1 MKITAIVNGI
11 STQLDRCLEE
21 LNQAEANI
29 QVRITQGSGDASLF
43 AQDACNSGSE
53 FIIACGGDGTLNEC
67 LNGMLSSIN
76 PNCLLG
82 LFPIGSAND
91 YARVIGSVSISQLVK
106 SAENRISDMLDIGVI
121 RWNNQERYFCNIS
134 AAGIGAEIARTF
146 NARRFKVGTTINYY
160 SAIVQW
166 LSTFNAPDLEIII
179 DAQTYS
185 GKTLLAAIGKGIYA
199 GNGLALLPQSELT
212 DGLLGLTIATNVG
225 VFDFIRFQG
234 RLKKGKRIKDSRV
247 QYLKGTQI
255 EILVKNGALA
265 IDADGEFT
273 AQIRK
278 GETVSFSILRNK
290 LNLVRPNTDTQ
301 ITI

>member
-11 STQLDRCLEE
+11 SPQLDQCLEE
-21 LNQAEANI
+21 LIHAEANI
-29 QVRITQGSGDASLF
+29 QVRITQGSGDASIL
-43 AQDACNSGSE
+43 AQDACDSGSE
-53 FIIACGGDGTLNEC
+53 LIIACGGDGTLNEC
-67 LNGMLSSIN
+67 LNAMLASKN
-76 PNCLLG
+76 PGCLFG

-91 YARVIGSVSISQLVK
+91 YARVIGAPSVSQIVECAKNQAL
-106 SAENRISDMLDIGVI
+106 ENVDIGVI
-121 RWNNQERYFCNIS
+121 RWGDQERHFCNIS
-134 AAGIGAEIARTF
+134 AAGIGAEIAATF
-146 NARRFKVGTTINYY
+146 NARRFKIGTTLNYY

-166 LSTFNAPDLEIII
+166 LSTYSAPDLEINI
-179 DAQTYS
+179 DAKTYS

-199 GNGLALLPQSELT
+199 VNGLALLPQSELT
-212 DGLLGLTIATNVG
+212 DGMLGLTIATNVG

-247 QYLKGTQI
+247 EYLIGTQI

-273 AQIRK
+273 ARIKK

-290 LNLVRPNTDTQ
+290 LNLVRPNTNTQ